1 METRIQ
7 KSCYGTWMAETITPL
22 NDKLHLCLTTMK
34 RFDGNITTT
43 VNTGKKENYF
53 FVYDPF
59 ANYKKTL
66 LSSSERCTKPAVER
80 NTMPRLPCWTASK
93 PKPSPITT
101 KEKHHAELVQ

>member
-43 VNTGKKENYF
+43 VNTGKKESYF

-59 ANYKKTL
+59 SNFKKTL

-80 NTMPRLPCWTASK
+80 QHNAAIAMLDTIKDQALA
-93 PKPSPITT
+93 
-101 KEKHHAELVQ
+101 HYN